1 MQIYNDKINFRFIHN
16 LNRHPISLKYCD
28 FTTSSSFLD
37 GSLTTMI
44 GLAIYMGFKKAYLVG
59 CDYFFNPFISG
70 HFWSR
75 FEKIIG
81 SNKFFYKELMD
92 VIKDAIDLT
101 VITTK
106 GISSHIKSTE
116 YEEFFGVNENYKD
129 AIEIISQNDLNIMD
143 KTLYTRGM

>member
-1 MQIYNDKINFRFIHN
+1 M
-16 LNRHPISLKYCD
+16 SLQYCD
-28 FTTSSSFLD
+28 FTTSSSFVSGALN
-37 GSLTTMI
+37 TMI

-81 SNKFFYKELMD
+81 SNEFIYNELID
-92 VIKDAIDLT
+92 EIKDAIDLT
-101 VITTK
+101 VITRK
-106 GISSHIKSTE
+106 GVTSKINSIQ
-116 YEEFFGVNENYKD
+116 YEKLFNVNENYKNAD
-129 AIEIISQNDLNIMD
+129 QIVSESNLKTLD